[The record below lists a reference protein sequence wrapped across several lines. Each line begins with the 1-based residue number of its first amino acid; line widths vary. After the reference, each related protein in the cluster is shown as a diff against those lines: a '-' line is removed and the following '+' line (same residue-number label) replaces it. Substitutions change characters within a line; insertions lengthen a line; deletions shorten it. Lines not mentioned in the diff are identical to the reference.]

1 MANVL
6 RRESREG
13 KMVMMGECRLQL
25 KSLSDTL
32 LLGRLLGELA
42 LPGDVICL
50 DGDLGAGKTTLT
62 QAIAA
67 GLDVPGAC
75 YVTSP
80 SFAIFHEYP
89 GRIPLYHM
97 DFYRLHDSLEIAEL
111 GLEEYFFLAGLT
123 VIEWAERGEDLLPEN
138 RLQLRLETD
147 SEGGR
152 SVHCRYSGAWRDRI
166 AHIQQS
172 MLDHF
177 VS

>member
-1 MANVL
+1 
-6 RRESREG
+6 
-13 KMVMMGECRLQL
+13 MVTLGECRLQL
-25 KSLSDTL
+25 KSLADTL
-32 LLGRLLGELA
+32 VLGRFLGELA
-42 LPGDVICL
+42 QPGDVICL

-67 GLDVPGAC
+67 GLDVPGEC

-80 SFAIFHEYP
+80 SFAIFHEYS

-138 RLQLRLETD
+138 RLHLWLETD
-147 SEGGR
+147 SESGR
-152 SVHCRYSGAWRDRI
+152 SVHCRYSGDWADRI
-166 AHIQQS
+166 THIQQS

-177 VS
+177 AS